1 MLAVGP
7 VVEVEA
13 LLAVPVVLGAAS
25 GALVRDAVVRRA
37 REMAQRADLGVLAAN
52 LAACAVAGFAT
63 ALSAP
68 WQALLVAGFAG
79 GLSTWSGLAVEVA
92 GFMRARQWGRVA
104 LHLPCALAAALV
116 VFVAARVVQGGAP

>member
-25 GALVRDAVVRRA
+25 GALVRDVAVRRA
-37 REMAQRADLGVLAAN
+37 REFARRADLGVLGAN
-52 LAACAVAGFAT
+52 LAACAVAGLAT

-68 WQALLVAGFAG
+68 WQALLAAGFAG

-92 GFMRARQWGRVA
+92 GAMRARQWGRVA
-104 LHLPCALAAALV
+104 L
-116 VFVAARVVQGGAP
+116 